1 MEEAMRTELEPRLG
15 VCAVCEEVFEVN
27 GELPICETCLSR
39 LDRWEP
45 EEAEREPLLPASA

>member
-1 MEEAMRTELEPRLG
+1 MRNDLTTTLG

-39 LDRWEP
+39 LDRWMP
-45 EEAEREPLLPASA
+45 EEAEREPLLAASP

>member
-1 MEEAMRTELEPRLG
+1 MQNEPTITLG